1 MGGIATVAG
10 RGRKPKP
17 TKLKE
22 LNGNAGKRALNKN
35 EPKFKQVTNIEPPEW
50 LEPLAVE
57 MWQRVVPQLCANDLL
72 TVGDLHNVEAF
83 CTAYARWRQAQDEI
97 NNYGVVVPH
106 PETGVLQKNP
116 AVTVMNE
123 TARQL
128 VTFGSLLGLDPS
140 SRARLTGGTKNE
152 TVGNAFADLDN
163 F

>member
-35 EPKFKQVTNIEPPEW
+35 EPKFDQITNIEPPEQ
-50 LEPLAVE
+50 LESLAVE
-57 MWQRVVPQLCANDLL
+57 MWQRVVTPVGAQDPL
-72 TVGDLHNVEAF
+72 THWGFEKVVAVF
-83 CTAYARWRQAQDEI
+83 TAYGPWRPAQDKI

-128 VTFGSLLGLDPS
+128 VTFGSLLGLDPA
-140 SRARLTGGTKNE
+140 SRTRLTGGAKNE
-152 TVGNAFADLDN
+152 TVSNPFAEFL
-163 F
+163 

>member
-35 EPKFKQVTNIEPPEW
+35 EPKFDQITNVEPPEW

-57 MWQRVVPQLCANDLL
+57 MWQRVVPQLCANNLL

-97 NNYGVVVPH
+97 NNHGVVVSH

-140 SRARLTGGTKNE
+140 SRARLTGATKQE
-152 TVGNAFADLDN
+152 AVGNPFAQ

>member
-57 MWQRVVPQLCANDLL
+57 MWQRVVPELLANDLL
-72 TVGDLHNVEAF
+72 TLGDMHNVEAF
-83 CTAYARWRQAQDEI
+83 CMAYAMWREAQEHI
-97 NNYGVVVPH
+97 KLHGVVLTN
-106 PETGVLQKNP
+106 PESGTVLKNP
-116 AVTVMNE
+116 AVTVVNE

-128 VTFGSLLGLDPS
+128 VQFGSLLGLDPS
-140 SRARLTGGTKNE
+140 SRSRLTGSAQKE
-152 TVGNAFADLDN
+152 TIANPFADL
-163 F
+163 

>member
-35 EPKFKQVTNIEPPEW
+35 EPQFDKIMNIEPPKW
-50 LEPLAVE
+50 LEPLGIST
-57 MWQRVVPQLCANDLL
+57 MWKPFARRMHGGDRLKLRLTSMAWLCRTQRL
-72 TVGDLHNVEAF
+72 GF
-83 CTAYARWRQAQDEI
+83 YK
-97 NNYGVVVPH
+97 
-106 PETGVLQKNP
+106 KNP

-128 VTFGSLLGLDPS
+128 VSFGSLLGLDPA
-140 SRARLTGGTKNE
+140 SRTRLTGGGKAE
-152 TVGNAFADLDN
+152 TVSNPFADLDN